1 MEFPMGY
8 RMRFTT
14 IGYIEWRKGQDI
26 LVDALTGISEEE
38 LTGSEFLLVGQD
50 SSVMAFG
57 LREKTGD
64 KPWIRMTGTVSREEI
79 HQILDVTDVLIC
91 PSREDPMPTVC
102 AEAMMH
108 CVPCLVSDATGTAAY
123 ISDGVDGMIFKS
135 EDTDK
140 LREKILW
147 CIKNR
152 DIVKSMGDG
161 AYKVY
166 ERIFSMEAF
175 EKNLLAHVR
184 EMTGMIRGQTNG

>member
-1 MEFPMGY
+1 
-8 RMRFTT
+8 
-14 IGYIEWRKGQDI
+14 
-26 LVDALTGISEEE
+26 
-38 LTGSEFLLVGQD
+38 
-50 SSVMAFG
+50 
-57 LREKTGD
+57 
-64 KPWIRMTGTVSREEI
+64 
-79 HQILDVTDVLIC
+79 
-91 PSREDPMPTVC
+91 MPTVC

-166 ERIFSMEAF
+166 EKIFSVEAF

-184 EMTGMIRGQTNG
+184 EMTGLIRGQTNG